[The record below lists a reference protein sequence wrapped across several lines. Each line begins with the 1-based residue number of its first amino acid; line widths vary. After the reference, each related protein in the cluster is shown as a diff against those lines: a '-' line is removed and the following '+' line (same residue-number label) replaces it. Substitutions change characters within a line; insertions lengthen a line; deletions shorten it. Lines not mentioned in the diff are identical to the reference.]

1 MKTFIQL
8 LSGILLLYATACGR
22 NVVETYAPANDQEK
36 AELDMEASRY
46 EAASEKLL
54 KVLSETPEN
63 YNARSLLAAAYA
75 ARAGITTL
83 SLIKNATSLGS
94 SGATGLRGYTT
105 ILPTATS
112 DVLAFMELAC
122 DAMAKIPV
130 EDRTTEM
137 KLQYGLFFSSYA
149 FLQIKYFLD
158 NPSALASLSVND
170 ALKLVE
176 TLAKASEAG
185 GSSPL
190 SKAAETLSTTLASTP
205 GSNVDKVKA
214 ALGPSTPASGG

>member
-1 MKTFIQL
+1 
-8 LSGILLLYATACGR
+8 
-22 NVVETYAPANDQEK
+22 
-36 AELDMEASRY
+36 
-46 EAASEKLL
+46 
-54 KVLSETPEN
+54 
-63 YNARSLLAAAYA
+63 
-75 ARAGITTL
+75 
-83 SLIKNATSLGS
+83 
-94 SGATGLRGYTT
+94 
-105 ILPTATS
+105 
-112 DVLAFMELAC
+112 
-122 DAMAKIPV
+122 
-130 EDRTTEM
+130 M

-158 NPSALASLSVND
+158 NPTALASLSVND